1 MRPPQQESATDSL
14 SLVSDPGTARLIEQ
28 AATSNIGTQRAENGD
43 ATVAAIKATIE
54 ACAAAFCGA
63 TTVTPIVLN
72 ECAIMMIQRY
82 AYMGVSEI
90 TNAFSLAASKAIT
103 ANLTTYYGVFPVSI
117 FGEVLS
123 AYSAYRDDIK
133 RSANRAARQDA
144 EYKAWQDNPKEIE
157 KLDREF
163 DARLKEL
170 AQHAISGAE
179 ILRGESVAHLL
190 PKIMG
195 FYYDNLQRRG
205 LLSQGKEQQQGLAK
219 RAKELTEEALKQ
231 ERALAMGV
239 DRDTVR
245 KVTRM
250 LENMEGEDFLQSARL
265 MYKKLVVIDHLSKQ
279 K

>member
-1 MRPPQQESATDSL
+1 MRPPQQSATDSQN
-14 SLVSDPGTARLIEQ
+14 LVTDAGTARLIKQ
-28 AATSNIGTQRAENGD
+28 SATTNIGTERAKGGD
-43 ATVAAIKATIE
+43 AAVAAIKATIE
-54 ACAAAFCGA
+54 ACAVAFCGS

-72 ECAIMMIQRY
+72 ECAIMMIRQY

-90 TNAFSLAASKAIT
+90 TNAFSLAASKVIT
-103 ANLTTYYGVFPVSI
+103 ANLTTYYGVFPVSV

-123 AYSAYRDDIK
+123 AYSAYRDEIK

-144 EYKAWQDNPKEIE
+144 EYKAWQDNPAEIE

-179 ILRGESVAHLL
+179 ILQGKSVAHLL

-205 LLSQGKEQQQGLAK
+205 LLSQSEQQRQALAQK
-219 RAKELTEEALKQ
+219 AKDLTGEMLKQ
-231 ERALAMGV
+231 ERAVAMGV

-245 KVTRM
+245 TITRI
-250 LENMEGEDFLQSARL
+250 LEDMEGDDFVQKARI
-265 MYKKLVVIDHLSKQ
+265 MYKKLVVIDHLSRQ

>member
-1 MRPPQQESATDSL
+1 M
-14 SLVSDPGTARLIEQ
+14 IEQ
-28 AATSNIGTQRAENGD
+28 AATTNVGTQRAENSD
-43 ATVAAIKATIE
+43 AAVSAIKATIE

-103 ANLTTYYGVFPVSI
+103 ANLTTYYGVFPVSV
-117 FGEVLS
+117 FGDVLS

-144 EYKAWQDNPKEIE
+144 EYKAWQDNPAEIE

-170 AQHAISGAE
+170 AQHAVSGAE
-179 ILRGESVAHLL
+179 ILRGESVSHLL

-205 LLSQGKEQQQGLAK
+205 LLSQSEQQRQALAQK
-219 RAKELTEEALKQ
+219 AKDLTHEALKQ
-231 ERALAMGV
+231 ERAVAMGV

-245 KVTRM
+245 TITRI
-250 LENMEGEDFLQSARL
+250 LDDMEGEDFVQKARI